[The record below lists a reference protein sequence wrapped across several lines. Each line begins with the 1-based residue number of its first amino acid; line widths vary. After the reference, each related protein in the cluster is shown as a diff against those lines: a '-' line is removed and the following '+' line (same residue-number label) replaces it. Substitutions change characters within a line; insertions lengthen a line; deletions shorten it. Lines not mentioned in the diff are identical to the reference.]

1 MGATPVF
8 VDIDLKFDD
17 TFKYFTKSTLV
28 AEVNSL
34 QNLKIMEKQ
43 IGFIKQSL
51 HGKINKKINFFNL
64 GKNNDWREL
73 LDKDIANQ
81 ISIKFEKE
89 MKELSYLN

>member
-1 MGATPVF
+1 
-8 VDIDLKFDD
+8 
-17 TFKYFTKSTLV
+17 
-28 AEVNSL
+28 
-34 QNLKIMEKQ
+34 MEKQ
-43 IGFIKQSL
+43 ALLSKKLPF
-51 HGKINKKINFFNL
+51 GKINKKINFFNL

>member
-1 MGATPVF
+1 
-8 VDIDLKFDD
+8 
-17 TFKYFTKSTLV
+17 
-28 AEVNSL
+28 
-34 QNLKIMEKQ
+34 MEKQ
-43 IGFIKQSL
+43 AILSKKLPF
-51 HGKINKKINFFNL
+51 GKISKKINFFNL